1 MRRSGV
7 SKRRPAEPKAQDSTM
22 QQSTKALL
30 RLRQMILD
38 GELDVDERLSEPK
51 LVERIAVSRTPI
63 RVALVKLEHE
73 GLIEALPSGGYKIRV
88 FDKQDVFDAIELRGT
103 LEGLAARRAAENRP
117 TRRALAGLARA
128 LTELDDILSGETL
141 SEDDFSRYM
150 NANATFHDTLLDLA
164 ASPVMREA
172 LARTVALPF
181 ASPSAFVMA
190 QAGLP
195 ESHQILH
202 IAQYQHHRLYEA
214 IEAGESSRAEDL
226 AREHAR
232 LAKRNLEI
240 VLEQDPAVPNLP
252 GLQLIKDAG
261 AF

>member
-1 MRRSGV
+1 
-7 SKRRPAEPKAQDSTM
+7 M

-38 GELDVDERLSEPK
+38 GELPVDERLSEPK
-51 LVERIAVSRTPI
+51 LVERVAVSRTPI
-63 RVALVKLEHE
+63 RVALVRLEHE

-103 LEGLAARRAAENRP
+103 LEGLVARRAAENRP
-117 TRRALAGLARA
+117 TRAALAGLARTVA
-128 LTELDDILSGETL
+128 ELDDILSGSTL

-150 NANATFHDTLLDLA
+150 NANAAFHDTLQELA
-164 ASPVMREA
+164 ASAVLRES
-172 LARTVALPF
+172 LARSAAMPF

-195 ESHQILH
+195 ESHEILK
-202 IAQYQHHRLYEA
+202 IAQYQHHRLFEA

-240 VLEQDPAVPNLP
+240 VLEHGPDRVPLP
-252 GLQLIKDAG
+252 GLQLIKNAG
-261 AF
+261 AL